1 MSSDLVTFQYLGVAE
16 VNRVTLDAEGITLE
30 ARAVV
35 GAFYPW
41 QRLFWDEVLGIY
53 VWESHDWTS
62 VAAGAL
68 FGVAALVAAGVI
80 YLCEGPALY
89 SLISC
94 GAGGAAIGVGLWL
107 GMRVRRRCCIRLE
120 AGSSFVQFHTR
131 RADVLPFLLARLG
144 LAWADD
150 TEIAPAGPP

>member
-1 MSSDLVTFQYLGVAE
+1 MSSDLVTFQYVGATEL
-16 VNRVTLDAEGITLE
+16 NRVTLDAGGITLE

-41 QRLFWDEVLGIY
+41 QRLFWDEVLGVY
-53 VWESHDWTS
+53 VWESHDWTA
-62 VAAGAL
+62 VVVGAL
-68 FGVAALVAAGVI
+68 IGAAALAAAGVI

-89 SLISC
+89 SLISS

-120 AGSSFVQFHTR
+120 AGSSSVQFHTS
-131 RADVLPFLLARLG
+131 RADVVPFLLARLG
-144 LAWADD
+144 IARSENSELAAAG
-150 TEIAPAGPP
+150 AP